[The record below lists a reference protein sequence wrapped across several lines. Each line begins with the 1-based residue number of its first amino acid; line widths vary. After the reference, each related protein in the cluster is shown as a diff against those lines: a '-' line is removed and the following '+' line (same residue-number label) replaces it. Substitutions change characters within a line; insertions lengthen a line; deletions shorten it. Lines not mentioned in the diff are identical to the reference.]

1 MLALFIVIINVII
14 HANVIFWLRNIKRNI
29 FRLKQARTITV
40 ILFLILSL
48 IIEIAVFAIGYQ
60 LMLLNPDFGTL
71 DGLEQSGFTDYLYF
85 SAVVFTTLGF
95 GDIVPLGYIRLY
107 VSIEALTGLSLIAW
121 SMSSAFEE
129 FQRYES

>member
-1 MLALFIVIINVII
+1 
-14 HANVIFWLRNIKRNI
+14 
-29 FRLKQARTITV
+29 
-40 ILFLILSL
+40 
-48 IIEIAVFAIGYQ
+48 
-60 LMLLNPDFGTL
+60 MLLNPDFGTL